1 MALSDY
7 IPNVFGQA
15 APSYLGGL
23 LGPEETQN
31 LQNRANVQG
40 LLGAGLAL
48 AQGMSRTGPR
58 RSAAENILGA
68 LAGGFGAAGGAYEQ
82 GVKNYVTQQQI
93 AQTQLAQTQA
103 ANKLRSIAEA
113 KAKYPDLAQLAD
125 IDSGKFAEEVALR
138 ERLKGIGGTQAGQ
151 EQTVEGLRAI
161 ADKYYAAGPNFRAL
175 GDSYTK
181 KAELL
186 QMSKLANLTGNETP
200 DQLFAMSR
208 TAVANGNKDLADRL
222 QLLAEQKQLQPP
234 QAPAVQPTAVQPTAV
249 QPTPAQPRL
258 EPGLGVTSK
267 GDPFNGVPNYA
278 AGERYVDEAM
288 HQKALELQKTLPPTV
303 VQASGKLGQL
313 QSDINNIDAELA
325 RVQDPRITP
334 PTEANTRYQTNL
346 KSRREILLKDI
357 DRYSVMEYDFTDLK
371 SLPNKYQAEV
381 KQLEKQAQGGTL
393 DSAGLNSRIQQIY
406 TRIQEDEKGRALT
419 GNSAVFAQMKFGV
432 TDRAK
437 LNGRQLAEILLF
449 EDAPNATQSAELA
462 REALRLRADTGVVAP
477 LPAARGPM
485 IFAPAQGTNQAPV
498 VPVTTQQSGGQNQ
511 PPRPANQPIVT
522 PVRTTAAQVA
532 APTTAQPSVNVPEK
546 QPVVQSPYFKVDSNP
561 LINRREI
568 DLPIKNR
575 QKLLDG
581 QSGFI
586 SANQYTLTNIID
598 ARNVAKSLLDNPAYL
613 DALTSRTAQLYAKS
627 PVGITLD
634 QNTYTANE
642 ILNNLQGRSFISE
655 IQAMRANSPTG
666 GAVGNVAVAEMT
678 TLSNIGAALKLGMNR
693 AELVKQLQSYVDRSD
708 RALKTIPNQYSKVYG
723 YNGEFDDIFS
733 TEVVKPTA
741 TQNKPP
747 KGVTV
752 RKVQ

>member
-1 MALSDY
+1 
-7 IPNVFGQA
+7 
-15 APSYLGGL
+15 
-23 LGPEETQN
+23 
-31 LQNRANVQG
+31 

-161 ADKYYAAGPNFRAL
+161 ADKYYAAGPNFKAL

-181 KAELL
+181 KADLL

-200 DQLFAMSR
+200 DQLFALSR
-208 TAVANGNKDLADRL
+208 IAVANGNKDLADRL

-234 QAPAVQPTAVQPTAV
+234 QAPVVQPTAEQPA
-249 QPTPAQPRL
+249 PAQPRL

-267 GDPFNGVPNYA
+267 GDTFNGVPNYA

-313 QSDINNIDAELA
+313 QSDVNYIDAELI

-393 DSAGLNSRIQQIY
+393 DSNGLNSRIQQIY

-419 GNSAVFAQMKFGV
+419 GNAAVFAQMKFGV
-432 TDRAK
+432 TDRTK
-437 LNGRQLAEILLF
+437 LSGPQLAEILRF
-449 EDAPNATQSAELA
+449 EDAPTATQSAELA

-485 IFAPAQGTNQAPV
+485 IYAPAQGTNQAPV

-581 QSGFI
+581 QAGFI

-598 ARNVAKSLLDNPAYL
+598 ARNVAKSLLDNPVYL
-613 DALTSRTAQLYAKS
+613 DALTSRAAQLYAKS
-627 PVGITLD
+627 PAGYSLD
-634 QNTYTANE
+634 QTTLTANE
-642 ILNNLQGRSFISE
+642 ILSNLQGRSFISE
-655 IQAMRANSPTG
+655 IQAMRTNNPTG
-666 GAVGNVAVAEMT
+666 GGVGSIAVAEMT
-678 TLSNIGAALKLGMNR
+678 TLANIAAALKLGMTR
-693 AELVKQLQSYVDRSD
+693 PELVKQLQSFVDRAD
-708 RALKTIPNQYSKVYG
+708 RSLKTIPNQYSKVYG